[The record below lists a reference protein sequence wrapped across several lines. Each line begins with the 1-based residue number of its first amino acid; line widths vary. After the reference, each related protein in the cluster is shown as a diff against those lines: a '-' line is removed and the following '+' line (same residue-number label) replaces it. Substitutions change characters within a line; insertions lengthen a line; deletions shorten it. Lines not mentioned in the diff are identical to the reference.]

1 MRIGLVCPYHMFR
14 GGGVQEIVMAMQS
27 ELIKRGHYVKIISP
41 RPMDYDG
48 KIPDYMITLGGSV
61 NTTAFAGTAWQ
72 WSVSVDT
79 DAIDAM
85 FTKEKF
91 DVVHFHEPWVP
102 VWSRQLVLRSPTA
115 NVGTMHARFED
126 TITAKTVTTTFIPY
140 TKPMIKYFD
149 AFTAAS
155 EAATEYFKSLSKRP
169 IIIVPNGIDL
179 KKFKVR
185 PLSAVRHPKKKTI
198 LYVGR
203 LENRKGLKYLLKA
216 FNELAKRRKDVQL
229 LIAGNGPDKQK
240 LQDFV
245 EDENIPRVT
254 FLGFI
259 SDKEKIHLLHRSDVF
274 CSPALYGESFG
285 IVLLEAMATGC
296 PIVAGDN
303 VGYQTTMKGTGA
315 ISLVNPRDIIDFSR
329 RLELMVFDG
338 GLRNLWHKWA
348 DPYVEQFDYPK
359 VVDQYLDVY
368 NQAIEHHDARK
379 S

>member
-1 MRIGLVCPYHMFR
+1 MFR
-14 GGGVQEIVMAMQS
+14 GGGVQEIVFAMQK
-27 ELIKRGHYVKIISP
+27 ELIERGHYVKIISP

-48 KIPDYMITLGGSV
+48 EIPDSIITLGGSV

-85 FTKEKF
+85 FEREKF
-91 DVVHFHEPWVP
+91 DVVHFHEPWIP
-102 VWSRQLVLRSPTA
+102 VWSRQLVLRSPAA
-115 NVGTMHARFED
+115 NVGTMHARFVD

-155 EAATEYFKSLSKRP
+155 EAATEYFKSLSRRP
-169 IIIVPNGIDL
+169 ITIVPNGIDL
-179 KKFKVR
+179 DKFQDR
-185 PLSAVRHPKKKTI
+185 PTATAHHLKKKTI
-198 LYVGR
+198 FYVGR
-203 LENRKGLKYLLKA
+203 LENRKGLKYLLRA
-216 FNELAKRRKDVQL
+216 FHELSKRRKDVQL

-240 LQDFV
+240 LHDFV
-245 EDENIPRVT
+245 EDENIPRVK

-259 SDKEKIHLLHRSDVF
+259 SDKEKIDLLHSSDVF

-296 PIVAGDN
+296 PVVAGDN
-303 VGYQTTMKGTGA
+303 IGYQMTMKGTGA

-329 RLELMVFDG
+329 RLELMVFDD
-338 GLRNLWHKWA
+338 GLRKLWHQWA

-359 VVDQYLDVY
+359 VVDQYLEVY
-368 NQAIEHHDARK
+368 KQAIEHHEERK